1 MASHK
6 TQLTISNLT
15 HYAMTTQVTSTD
27 NYDWDGYS
35 RPDHNFQ
42 DRTIASRESCTQRE
56 EINAHAK
63 SCWFTMTFNFT
74 NGDQI
79 SLRNDQREAKTTKA
93 LHNYTLSGRDAQ
105 KYTAQQASGG
115 DDNSF
120 VIAGPFQ
127 VG

>member
-27 NYDWDGYS
+27 NYDWDGNS

-42 DRTIASRESCTQRE
+42 GLTIASRELSTQRE
-56 EINAHAK
+56 EINSHAK

-79 SLRNDQREAKTTKA
+79 SLRNDQEEARTTNA
-93 LHNYTLSGRDAQ
+93 LRNYTLSGKDAG

-115 DDNSF
+115 DVNSF
-120 VIAGPFQ
+120 AIAGPFQ
-127 VG
+127 AG